1 MKLDRFYINNSPGN
15 AEPRGKEEDFCMK
28 ILVINAGSSSIKY
41 QLIDMES
48 EQVLAKGLCDR
59 IGIAGGSFKHKVE
72 GREDYRLDVQMKNHA
87 EAVQLVLDTLVSKE
101 HGVIASL
108 SEISAVGHRVL
119 HGGEKFSG
127 SVVIDKKVLATI
139 EECCELG
146 PLHNPH
152 NLTGIRACE
161 KLMPG
166 VPQVAVFDTGFHQTM
181 PDYAYL
187 YALPYEYYE
196 KYHIR
201 RYGFH
206 GTSHRYVSMRAAAM
220 LGKKP
225 EELRIVTCH
234 LGNGSSIA
242 AVKNG
247 KCYDTTMGL
256 TPLEGILM
264 GTRCGSID
272 PAIVPLL
279 MKKENLTPDQ
289 IDTIMNKKSGILGLT
304 GGVTSDNRDIEEGA
318 RNGNKRYQLIES
330 MLVHQLTKYIGGYA
344 AAMGG
349 VDAIV
354 FAGGI
359 GENNPHYRS
368 RVADNLAFLG
378 VRIDEAMNEKAK
390 RTSVEYDISAPDAT
404 VKMLVIPTNEEL
416 MIAKDTE
423 ELTKA
428 LCK

>member
-1 MKLDRFYINNSPGN
+1 
-15 AEPRGKEEDFCMK
+15 MK

-41 QLIDMES
+41 QLIDMDNDK
-48 EQVLAKGLCDR
+48 VLAKGQADR
-59 IGIAGGSFKHKVE
+59 IGIEGGNFKQKVE
-72 GREDYRLDVQMKNHA
+72 GREDFKLDIHMNNHA
-87 EAVQLVLDTLVSKE
+87 EAVKLVLDTLTSKE
-101 HGVIASL
+101 NGVIGSL

-127 SVVIDKKVLATI
+127 SVVIDDSVIAAI

-161 KLMPG
+161 KMMPG

-187 YALPYEYYE
+187 YAIPYKYYE

-206 GTSHRYVSMRAAAM
+206 GTSHRYVTLRAAEM

-225 EELRIVTCH
+225 EELKLVTCH
-234 LGNGSSIA
+234 LGNGSSIS

-247 KCYDTTMGL
+247 KCYDTSMGL
-256 TPLEGILM
+256 TPLEGIIM
-264 GTRCGSID
+264 GTRCGSVD

-279 MKKENLTPDQ
+279 MKKEGMTPDQ
-289 IDTIMNKKSGILGLT
+289 IDHMMNKESGMLGVSE
-304 GGVTSDNRDIEEGA
+304 VTSDNRDIEEGA
-318 RNGNKRYQLIES
+318 RNGNERYRLIEN
-330 MLVHQLTKYIGGYA
+330 MVVHQLTRYIGGYA
-344 AAMGG
+344 AVMGG

-359 GENNPHYRS
+359 GENNPHYRA
-368 RVADNLAFLG
+368 RVAKNLEFLG
-378 VRIDEAMNEKAK
+378 VKIDEELNEKAK
-390 RTSVEYDISAPDAT
+390 RTSVEYNISAPDAK
-404 VKMLVIPTNEEL
+404 VQMLVIPTNEEL

-423 ELTKA
+423 ELVKA
-428 LCK
+428 L